1 MENNWKWYEQQNP
14 QQNAQQSE
22 QPQQS
27 QPNYGQYNYSTNA
40 NPGYNAYGAAAETAA
55 NRKSLLR

>member
-22 QPQQS
+22 QPQQQS
-27 QPNYGQYNYSTNA
+27 QPE
-40 NPGYNAYGAAAETAA
+40 AAARRQPKAPA
-55 NRKSLLR
+55 PCKNPVASYDVVPFLSFF